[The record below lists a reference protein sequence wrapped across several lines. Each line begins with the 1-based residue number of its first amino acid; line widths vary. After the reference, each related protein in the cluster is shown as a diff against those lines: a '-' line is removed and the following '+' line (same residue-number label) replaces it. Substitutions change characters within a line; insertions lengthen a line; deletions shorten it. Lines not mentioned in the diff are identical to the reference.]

1 MYFVRGWD
9 SLLKLSIFF
18 KGVSVSTWIF
28 SQEAD
33 LCDDKWLNLQPKHSL
48 SNRFLL
54 NENDL
59 QTWNYFSRTCS
70 EREKWMKS
78 VNVWRNMGKEWKEDE
93 GMECLLVARKKRLK
107 RFYVPSF
114 SSHTLTAPHHH
125 HHLLSLV
132 ISQGHVLCILRNY
145 LAKVLLLKASLPGP
159 AGGGG
164 LVSSHEST
172 RCDQSAWLKGPL
184 VDPSA
189 KKTVSYWAVEHRITH
204 WRQQGKKRL
213 REKLK
218 NRAGCISTLEYWNA
232 TATIKQHPR
241 CFLLRFAIVSC
252 GRMSAMVV
260 YTKVPLHPAAVTVRF
275 KPMDLH
281 CHTSRALTVP
291 SSHRCPSTEA
301 RLLYWWQ
308 LAIDQVS

>member
-164 LVSSHEST
+164 V
-172 RCDQSAWLKGPL
+172 
-184 VDPSA
+184 
-189 KKTVSYWAVEHRITH
+189 
-204 WRQQGKKRL
+204 
-213 REKLK
+213 
-218 NRAGCISTLEYWNA
+218 
-232 TATIKQHPR
+232 
-241 CFLLRFAIVSC
+241 
-252 GRMSAMVV
+252 
-260 YTKVPLHPAAVTVRF
+260 
-275 KPMDLH
+275 
-281 CHTSRALTVP
+281 
-291 SSHRCPSTEA
+291 
-301 RLLYWWQ
+301 
-308 LAIDQVS
+308 